1 MQCKYRL
8 TDPLSVEG
16 AFSSPIPTHKC
27 GELTEK
33 HVGTCGLLLTHALYH
48 YVVESSN
55 HLFFHCFLLF
65 GLHVV
70 QYHDTRTAICSASDE
85 GQSVGLTGWL
95 SSIRFMGQTLAFV
108 AIRDSIGT
116 TQVKVEVDASDKA
129 GMQVLELLRSTPL
142 ESILYVK
149 GMVIARPVEMANKEM
164 ATGKIEVMASE
175 LEVLNRAE
183 SLPIPYHRG
192 TIDVTNEDI
201 LLKYRYLELRQPNLQ
216 RNIRLRSKAMQA
228 TREFLVGQGF
238 CEIETPTLFRKT
250 SEGAREYV
258 VPTRQ
263 PNKFY
268 TLTQSPQQ
276 YKQLLMASGFDRYFQ
291 VARCYRDE
299 DLRADRQPEFTQI
312 DMELAFIQQD
322 DIMKTIEGLISHVF
336 KQCLNVDLPIPFPR
350 HTYRWCMKN
359 YGSDKPD
366 TRFDIKLI
374 ELSDIF
380 RTTNIGVLQAALS
393 EQNGSVKAINMKGI
407 GKLND
412 KDIEA
417 IQTEAKKSSPGV
429 ITIAMNEDGKI
440 KSSIAKHITE
450 SELQNL
456 QERMDMKPGDLV
468 VIASGI
474 GEPVETTLGRL
485 RLWARD
491 RLIANGTLVVPQD
504 RFDIFWVVDFPLF
517 TWEDG
522 KMLST
527 HHPFTAPVS
536 EDASMLDGNPE
547 LVRGQHYDVVLNGFE
562 IGGGSI
568 RIHKK
573 EDQIKVL
580 RDVLKMAPEKVAE
593 FQHLLD
599 ALGHGCPPHGGIA
612 LGFDRL
618 MAVMVGAKSLRDVI
632 AFPKSSSGAEL
643 MTGAPA
649 PLGDTEL
656 GELFNLVKNAKDIA
670 EKSGAKSL

>member
-1 MQCKYRL
+1 
-8 TDPLSVEG
+8 
-16 AFSSPIPTHKC
+16 
-27 GELTEK
+27 
-33 HVGTCGLLLTHALYH
+33 
-48 YVVESSN
+48 
-55 HLFFHCFLLF
+55 
-65 GLHVV
+65 
-70 QYHDTRTAICSASDE
+70 
-85 GQSVGLTGWL
+85 
-95 SSIRFMGQTLAFV
+95 MGQNLAFL
-108 AIRDSIGT
+108 ALRDSIGT
-116 TQVKVEVDASDKA
+116 TQVKVEVALTDEK
-129 GMQVLELLRSTPL
+129 GMQVLELLKTTPL
-142 ESILYVK
+142 ESIVYLKGLVK
-149 GMVIARPVEMANKEM
+149 ARPAEMVNRDM
-164 ATGKIEVMASE
+164 STGMIEVEGSE
-175 LEVLNRAE
+175 VEVLNRAE
-183 SLPIPYHRG
+183 ALPIPYHRSS
-192 TIDVTNEDI
+192 IDVANEDI
-201 LLKYRYLELRQPNLQ
+201 RLKYRYLELRQPYLQ

-228 TREFLVGQGF
+228 VRSFLVGQGF

-312 DMELAFIQQD
+312 DMELAFIQQE
-322 DIMKTIEGLISHVF
+322 DIMKTIEGLLAHIF
-336 KQCLNVDLPIPFPR
+336 KQTLDVDIPTPFPR
-350 HTYRWCMKN
+350 HSYRWCMKN

-366 TRFDIKLI
+366 TRFDMKLV
-374 ELSDIF
+374 EVSDIF
-380 RTTNIGVLQAALS
+380 KSTNVGVLQSALTQ
-393 EQNGSVKAINMKGI
+393 ENGSVKALNMKGI

-412 KDIEA
+412 KDIDA
-417 IQTEAKKSSPGV
+417 IQMEAKKSSSGV
-429 ITIAMNEDGKI
+429 ITLSVTEDGKV
-440 KSSIAKHITE
+440 KSSIAKHLHE
-450 SELQNL
+450 SEIDELKERLDLQ
-456 QERMDMKPGDLV
+456 PGDLM
-468 VIASGI
+468 ILAAGK
-474 GEPVETTLGRL
+474 EDDTCTTLGRL

-491 RLIANGTLVVPQD
+491 RMLSTGSLVIPPN
-504 RFDIFWVVDFPLF
+504 RFDLFWVVDFPLF

-536 EDASMLDGNPE
+536 DDANMLSSNPE
-547 LVRGQHYDVVLNGFE
+547 LVRGQHYDVVLNGYE

-573 EDQIKVL
+573 EEQIKVL
-580 RDVLKMAPEKVAE
+580 RDILGMRPEKVAE

-618 MAVMVGAKSLRDVI
+618 MAVLVGAKSLREVI

-649 PLGDTEL
+649 PLGNNEL
-656 GELFNLVKNAKDIA
+656 DDLFDIVKAAKSII
-670 EKSGAKSL
+670 EKSESKL